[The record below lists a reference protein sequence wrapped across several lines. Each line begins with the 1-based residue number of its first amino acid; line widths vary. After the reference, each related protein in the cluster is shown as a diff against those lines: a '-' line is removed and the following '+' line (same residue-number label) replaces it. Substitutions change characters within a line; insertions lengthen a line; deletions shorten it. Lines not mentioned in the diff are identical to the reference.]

1 LSVSYFCL
9 LIFFP
14 LLSNGC
20 LVSIFSSAILL
31 LFLNSYS
38 ARLLRGGR
46 RYSICGSSHHQPSSE
61 PTSESVG
68 SALDGEQVPACTV
81 PLRLNL
87 SLAVPLRATG
97 RQILKYHR
105 CLIRTGLSSCIA
117 HLIRKG
123 AGRRATDFIGVETVV
138 PGANDQRAVA
148 VNVDPIRS
156 RAAPRQVRC
165 PFPTY

>member
-14 LLSNGC
+14 LLPNGC
-20 LVSIFSSAILL
+20 LVSIFSSAIFP
-31 LFLNSYS
+31 LFFNSHS
-38 ARLLRGGR
+38 FKLLRGGR
-46 RYSICGSSHHQPSSE
+46 RYSICDGSHHQPSSE

-68 SALDGEQVPACTV
+68 LALEVNRYPRCTE

-97 RQILKYHR
+97 RQILKCHR
-105 CLIRTGLSSCIA
+105 RLIRTGLSASIA

-138 PGANDQRAVA
+138 PGGNDQRAVP
-148 VNVDPIRS
+148 VNVDSIRS

-165 PFPTY
+165 PSPAY